1 VTVATKR
8 AQHENSVLCPGRA
21 GEYDSRVLVGTFRWI
36 AVVGALA
43 AASIGCGS
51 TGPYVWAKDLPPEE
65 AVSSTYLIASG
76 DVVGVRVFNQ
86 EPMSTRT
93 KVRTDGRISV
103 PLLGDVDVRGKA
115 PVAVAKEI
123 ETRLKDFINSPIVTV
138 TVEEF
143 QAVTVSIIGEV
154 GHPGTYPLDQNASLL
169 TALANAG
176 GLTENASRDSIF
188 VLREAPVPRRIRL
201 TYDWLTQ
208 SVPSRATTFRLR
220 SGDVVVVE

>member
-1 VTVATKR
+1 MLCVALS
-8 AQHENSVLCPGRA
+8 A
-21 GEYDSRVLVGTFRWI
+21 EYHPRVFLGNLRWLF
-36 AVVGALA
+36 AVAALGL
-43 AASIGCGS
+43 ASIGCGS
-51 TGPYVWAKDLPPEE
+51 TGPYVWARDLPPEE
-65 AVSSTYLIASG
+65 AAASTYLIAAG

-123 ETRLKDFINSPIVTV
+123 ETRLKDFINSPLVTV

-143 QAVTVSIIGEV
+143 QPATVSILGEV

-188 VLREAPVPRRIRL
+188 VLREAPVARRIRL

>member
-1 VTVATKR
+1 MLCVALS
-8 AQHENSVLCPGRA
+8 A
-21 GEYDSRVLVGTFRWI
+21 EYHPRVFVGNLRWLF
-36 AVVGALA
+36 AVAALA
-43 AASIGCGS
+43 LASIGCGS
-51 TGPYVWAKDLPPEE
+51 TGPYVWARDLPPEE
-65 AVSSTYLIASG
+65 AAASTYLIAAG

-103 PLLGDVDVRGKA
+103 PLLGDVEVRGKT

-123 ETRLKDFINSPIVTV
+123 ETRLKDFINSPLVTV

-143 QAVTVSIIGEV
+143 QPATVSILGEV

-188 VLREAPVPRRIRL
+188 VLREAPIARRIRL
-201 TYDWLTQ
+201 TYDWLTE